1 MSERFGRSDKDWAE
15 ISDPATICNR
25 LRGQYNIPVNDG
37 AGPLNGSMVFS
48 RSFQTTPIQN
58 AAADLI
64 DQLQATVAEQAQK
77 IERMRALVE
86 DAYEEGF
93 RDSKDSSTV
102 LYSWENSL
110 ALQHLQ
116 PKEDK

>member
-64 DQLQATVAEQAQK
+64 DQLQATVAEQAQE
-77 IERMRALVE
+77 IERLREATERALHILQYCPDKQEKAV
-86 DAYEEGF
+86 
-93 RDSKDSSTV
+93 
-102 LYSWENSL
+102 
-110 ALQHLQ
+110 ALLSAALQ